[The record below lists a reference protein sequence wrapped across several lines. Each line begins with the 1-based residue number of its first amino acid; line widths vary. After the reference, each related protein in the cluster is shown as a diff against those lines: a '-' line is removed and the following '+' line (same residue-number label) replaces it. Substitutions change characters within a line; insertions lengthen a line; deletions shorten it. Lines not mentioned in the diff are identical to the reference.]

1 MPSGTV
7 TIGGIDATIY
17 FGEGGDSGPAE
28 SIAEGSDGPRA
39 EVTFECDYASRYQFL
54 KGLCGSA
61 SGGPGGIV
69 RTVPWAYPPSPN
81 LYPIAVSSIRGV
93 GWKWDAGLRWPTA
106 KVARITTT
114 FGVPK
119 FSYESSN
126 TNDPTGLPWTTTRFR
141 ITAEFL
147 KPTYGGTFYW
157 TDGGPQNGKP
167 VPDSGLSL
175 ILPHSE
181 VSIQRHWCPYIPIH
195 EALEYA
201 GSVNSAP
208 ITLSNYTFPV
218 GTILFVGMN
227 ATETAD
233 TIGNR
238 VFEDEY
244 IFVANYLQ
252 RWSDVLQ
259 SDGFFYP
266 VNTDPSGSGDDP
278 YPEADLFA
286 VLP

>member
-1 MPSGTV
+1 MPGGTLN
-7 TIGGIDATIY
+7 IGGINARVA
-17 FGEGGDSGPAE
+17 FENGEAGVEE
-28 SIAEGSDGPRA
+28 SIPEGQDGPRVN
-39 EVTFECDYASRYQFL
+39 VTFECDYASRYQFL
-54 KGLCGSA
+54 KGLCGSS

-69 RTVPWAYPPSPN
+69 RVPPFAYPPSPN
-81 LYPIAVSSIRGV
+81 LFCIAVPSIRGV
-93 GWKWDAGLRWPTA
+93 GWKWDGSWATA
-106 KVARITTT
+106 REARITAT

-119 FSYESSN
+119 FGFEAAGGN
-126 TNDPTGLPWTTTRFR
+126 PDPTGLPWTTTRFR

-157 TDGGPQNGKP
+157 TNGGPQNGKP

-181 VSIQRHWCPYIPIH
+181 VEISRHWMPYIPIA

-201 GSVNSAP
+201 GSVNSVP
-208 ITLSNYTFPV
+208 ITLSNYTFPA

-227 ATETAD
+227 ASETAD

-238 VFEDEY
+238 VFECSY

-278 YPEADLFA
+278 YPSADLFA

>member
-1 MPSGTV
+1 MSGSLV
-7 TIGGIDATIY
+7 IGGVTAAVAFTDGDASIEESVP
-17 FGEGGDSGPAE
+17 EGQ
-28 SIAEGSDGPRA
+28 DGPRVT
-39 EVTFECDYASRYQFL
+39 VTFECAYADRY
-54 KGLCGSA
+54 GLVRGLAGSA
-61 SGGPGGIV
+61 TGGAGSIV
-69 RTVPWAYPPSPN
+69 RVAPFAYPPSPN
-81 LYPIAVSSIRGV
+81 LYCIAVPSIRGV
-93 GWKWDAGLRWPTA
+93 GWKWAGSWATA
-106 KVARITTT
+106 REARVTAT
-114 FGVPK
+114 FGVPR
-119 FSYESSN
+119 FGFEAAGSN
-126 TNDPTGLPWTTTRFR
+126 PDPTGLPWTTTRFR

-157 TDGGPQNGKP
+157 TNGGPQNGKP

-181 VSIQRHWCPYIPIH
+181 VSITRHMMPYIPIA

-208 ITLSNYTFPV
+208 ITLSNYTFPA

-227 ATETAD
+227 ATESAD
-233 TIGNR
+233 SIGNKI
-238 VFEDEY
+238 FEAEY

-252 RWSDVLQ
+252 RWNDVLQ

-266 VNTDPSGSGDDP
+266 VNTDASGSGDDP
-278 YPEADLFA
+278 YPSADLFA